1 MGTMFQG
8 IKNIFTYKEPGEQPF
23 EFLEKDEEGVDEPT
37 PIPDI
42 EKISKQYNKDNKSGG
57 EEKKYKRAPVKV
69 GERKATDFSNQEKG
83 LLSDQLQVNLEY
95 MKQRFNI
102 PLNQDIVV
110 REFNM
115 GNGDN
120 TFIIFIDVMIDNSI
134 INQFVI
140 PQLSDTKNFTNYKDG
155 NFVDYI
161 IRNVISVNQVT
172 KSNNLDDIT
181 VDVLRGMTALF
192 IDGEKECIL
201 IESRGFEKRNI
212 DKPLTEST
220 IQGSQEAFTEDLKTN
235 LTLLRR
241 SVKNENFIIEM
252 TIVSRTNRATCAFA
266 YIKGIAN
273 PRLLNEVKRRV
284 NSIDTDSIL
293 GGGMLEQLIEDSTFM
308 LFPQIIQTERPDR
321 AASFLLE
328 GKVLLITEG
337 TPFVMAVPITLFH
350 LIHTSE
356 DSFLRWEYGT
366 FLRLLRLYGVL
377 TALFLPGLYIALT
390 QYHHEMIPTQL
401 LLSIIKSRL
410 SVPFPVFIEML
421 MLEISFEL
429 IREGGIRVPGV
440 IGNTLGIVGALILG
454 QAAVAAGFVSPAL
467 IIIVAVTGI
476 SSFVIPNYSLSLA
489 IRILRFVVF
498 IFGAI
503 AGFYGVSLSII
514 GLALIASSMKS
525 FGVPFLSPVGPK
537 AVKGHDVIIRYPT
550 WKQNKRPDVSNTLNQ
565 SRQGPIVRGWKKNK
579 GEDNNDKRR

>member
-1 MGTMFQG
+1 MI
-8 IKNIFTYKEPGEQPF
+8 IKGVKNLFIYKEPDKQPF
-23 EFLEKDEEGVDEPT
+23 ELLEKDEEGVNQQT

-42 EKISKQYNKDNKSGG
+42 EEISNQYNKDNKSGG
-57 EEKKYKRAPVKV
+57 DQKKYKRTPVKV
-69 GERKATDFSNQEKG
+69 GEIKTTADSQEKG
-83 LLSDQLQVNLEY
+83 VLSDQLLVNLEY
-95 MKQRFNI
+95 MKQRFNL
-102 PLNQDIVV
+102 PLNQDVV
-110 REFNM
+110 IREFNM
-115 GNGDN
+115 GNSGN
-120 TFIIFIDVMIDNSI
+120 AFLMFIDGMIDNSI

-192 IDGEKECIL
+192 VDGEKECIL
-201 IESRGFEKRNI
+201 IGSIGFEKRSI
-212 DKPLTEST
+212 DKPLTESI

-235 LTLLRR
+235 LSLLRR

-252 TIVSRTNRATCAFA
+252 TQVSKTNRASCAIA
-266 YIKGIAN
+266 YLKGIAN
-273 PRLLNEVKRRV
+273 PRLLDEVKRRV
-284 NSIDTDSIL
+284 NSIDTDLIL

-308 LFPQIIQTERPDR
+308 LFPQIMQTERPDR

-350 LIHTSE
+350 LLHSSE
-356 DSFLRWEYGT
+356 DSLLRWEYGT
-366 FLRLLRLYGVL
+366 FLRLIRLIGVL

-401 LLSIIKSRL
+401 LLSIVKSRL
-410 SVPFPVFIEML
+410 SVPFPVFIEIL

-440 IGNTLGIVGALILG
+440 IGYTLGIVGALILG

-476 SSFVIPNYSLSLA
+476 SSFVIPTYSLSLS
-489 IRILRFVVF
+489 IRILRFIVL
-498 IFGAI
+498 IFGAV
-503 AGFYGVSLSII
+503 AGVYGVSLAII
-514 GLALIASSMKS
+514 GLALVATNMKS
-525 FGVPFLSPVGPK
+525 FGVPFLSPIAPK
-537 AVKGHDVIIRYPT
+537 AVTWHDVFIRYPT
-550 WKQNKRPDVSNTLNQ
+550 WEHEKRPDATNALNQ
-565 SRQGPIVRGWKKNK
+565 SRHGPQARGWKKSK
-579 GEDNNDKRR
+579 GGDNNDKGR

>member
-1 MGTMFQG
+1 MI
-8 IKNIFTYKEPGEQPF
+8 IKGVKNLFIYKEPDKQPF
-23 EFLEKDEEGVDEPT
+23 ELLEKDEEGVNQQT

-42 EKISKQYNKDNKSGG
+42 EEISNQYNKDNKSGG
-57 EEKKYKRAPVKV
+57 DQKKYKRTPVKV
-69 GERKATDFSNQEKG
+69 GEIKTTADSQEKG
-83 LLSDQLQVNLEY
+83 VLSDQLLVNLEY
-95 MKQRFNI
+95 MKQRFNL
-102 PLNQDIVV
+102 PLNQDVV
-110 REFNM
+110 IREFNM
-115 GNGDN
+115 GNSGN
-120 TFIIFIDVMIDNSI
+120 AFLMFIDGMIDNSI

-192 IDGEKECIL
+192 VDGEKECIL
-201 IESRGFEKRNI
+201 IGSIGFEKRSI
-212 DKPLTEST
+212 DKPLTESI

-235 LTLLRR
+235 LSLLRR

-252 TIVSRTNRATCAFA
+252 TQVSKTNRASCAIA
-266 YIKGIAN
+266 YLKGIAN
-273 PRLLNEVKRRV
+273 PRLLDEVKRRV
-284 NSIDTDSIL
+284 NSIDTDLIL

-308 LFPQIIQTERPDR
+308 LFPQIMQTERPDR

-350 LIHTSE
+350 LLHSSE
-356 DSFLRWEYGT
+356 DSLLRWEYGT
-366 FLRLLRLYGVL
+366 FLRLIRLIGVL

-401 LLSIIKSRL
+401 LLSIVKSRL
-410 SVPFPVFIEML
+410 SVPFPVFIEIL

-476 SSFVIPNYSLSLA
+476 SSFVIPTYSLSLS
-489 IRILRFVVF
+489 IRILRFIVL
-498 IFGAI
+498 IFGAV
-503 AGFYGVSLSII
+503 AGFYGVSLAII
-514 GLALIASSMKS
+514 GLALVATNMKS
-525 FGVPFLSPVGPK
+525 FGVPFLSPIAPK
-537 AVKGHDVIIRYPT
+537 AVTGHDVIIRYPT
-550 WKQNKRPDVSNTLNQ
+550 WEQEKRPDATNALNQ
-565 SRQGPIVRGWKKNK
+565 SRQGPQARGWKKSK
-579 GEDNNDKRR
+579 GGDNNDKGR

>member
-1 MGTMFQG
+1 MGMI
-8 IKNIFTYKEPGEQPF
+8 IKGVKNLFIYKEPDKQPF
-23 EFLEKDEEGVDEPT
+23 ELLEKDEEGVNQQT

-42 EKISKQYNKDNKSGG
+42 EEISNQYNKDNKSGG
-57 EEKKYKRAPVKV
+57 DQKKYKRTPVKV
-69 GERKATDFSNQEKG
+69 GEIKTTADSQEKG
-83 LLSDQLQVNLEY
+83 VLSDQLLVNLEY
-95 MKQRFNI
+95 MKQRFNL
-102 PLNQDIVV
+102 PLNQDVV
-110 REFNM
+110 IREFNM
-115 GNGDN
+115 GNSGN
-120 TFIIFIDVMIDNSI
+120 AFLMFIDGMIDNSI

-192 IDGEKECIL
+192 VDGEKECIL
-201 IESRGFEKRNI
+201 IGSIGFEKRSI
-212 DKPLTEST
+212 DKPLTESI

-235 LTLLRR
+235 LSLLRR

-252 TIVSRTNRATCAFA
+252 TQVSKTNRASCAIA
-266 YIKGIAN
+266 YLKGIAN
-273 PRLLNEVKRRV
+273 PRLLDEVKRRV
-284 NSIDTDSIL
+284 NSIDTDLIL

-308 LFPQIIQTERPDR
+308 LFPQIMQTERPDR

-350 LIHTSE
+350 LLHSSE
-356 DSFLRWEYGT
+356 DSLLRWEYGT
-366 FLRLLRLYGVL
+366 FLRLIRLIGVL

-401 LLSIIKSRL
+401 LLSIVKSRL
-410 SVPFPVFIEML
+410 SVPFPVFIEIL

-476 SSFVIPNYSLSLA
+476 SSFVIPTYSLSLS
-489 IRILRFVVF
+489 IRILRFIVL
-498 IFGAI
+498 IFGAV
-503 AGFYGVSLSII
+503 AGFYGVSLAII
-514 GLALIASSMKS
+514 GLALVATNMKS
-525 FGVPFLSPVGPK
+525 FGVPFLSPIAPK
-537 AVKGHDVIIRYPT
+537 AVTGHDVIIRYPT
-550 WKQNKRPDVSNTLNQ
+550 WEQEKRPDATNALNQ
-565 SRQGPIVRGWKKNK
+565 SRQGPQARGWKKSK
-579 GEDNNDKRR
+579 GGDNNDKGR